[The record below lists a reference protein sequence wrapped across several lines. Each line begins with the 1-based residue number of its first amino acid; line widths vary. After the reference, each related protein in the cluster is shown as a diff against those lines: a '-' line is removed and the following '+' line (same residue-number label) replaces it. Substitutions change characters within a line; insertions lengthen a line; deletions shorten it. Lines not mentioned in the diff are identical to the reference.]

1 MPCNDG
7 LRSLTCWHLLPHII
21 NYVLINQSLNC
32 LSTRAPSDCM
42 ISIGVLMLVKLIIY
56 DIIDT
61 VECGNFHS
69 GLMSLLVSISLQ
81 TITVL
86 TLVLQNHPGGLGVLV
101 PPTVSAGLDD
111 LMKFGVSLRYCDASK
126 TFLQQTPDITTKFR
140 QRRRW

>member
-1 MPCNDG
+1 
-7 LRSLTCWHLLPHII
+7 
-21 NYVLINQSLNC
+21 
-32 LSTRAPSDCM
+32 M

-101 PPTVSAGLDD
+101 PPTVRAGLDD
-111 LMKFGVSLRYCDASK
+111 LMKFVVSLSYCDASE
-126 TFLQQTPDITTKFR
+126 TFLQQTTIITTK
-140 QRRRW
+140 